1 MNPVRVNSPA
11 RTSNRLP
18 SPEMP
23 TYYAYLLE
31 CSDGSY
37 YAGWTSDPARR
48 LEEHRKGQGS
58 RYTRSRRP
66 LQLVYLA
73 SYATRSEA
81 MRAER
86 ALKRLTHAQKRRLA
100 EKQPLSP

>member
-1 MNPVRVNSPA
+1 
-11 RTSNRLP
+11 
-18 SPEMP
+18 MP

-37 YAGWTSDPARR
+37 YAGWTSDPDRR
-48 LEEHRKGQGS
+48 LEEHRRGQGS

-66 LQLVYLA
+66 LRLVYTA

-81 MRAER
+81 MKAER
-86 ALKRLTHAQKRRLA
+86 ALKGLSHAQKASLA
-100 EKQPLSP
+100 ETQEFNP